1 MSGRTSPGTPPDP
14 EPKRHA
20 RMSTVPTEPTP
31 DTTPVSTSEGT
42 LANVEATE
50 TETEPGFVA
59 RHTTTL
65 ITVMVAVIVAAAA
78 IAGVALY
85 KNNVDEANA
94 DTEAAFAETV
104 ASQGAEVETIEC
116 DGGTCAAVINGQAY
130 TVLVQEDED
139 GEQHFGISAYSG
151 D

>member
-1 MSGRTSPGTPPDP
+1 MSTPTDPNAAVAPQTTTPEPSGSTPVESGTPDP
-14 EPKRHA
+14 
-20 RMSTVPTEPTP
+20 SV
-31 DTTPVSTSEGT
+31 SEGT
-42 LANVEATE
+42 LGNVEEADAA
-50 TETEPGFVA
+50 PGFIA

-85 KNNVDEANA
+85 KNNADQANA
-94 DTEAAFAETV
+94 DTEAAFSENV
-104 ASQGAEVETIEC
+104 ASQGAAVETIEC
-116 DGGTCAAVINGQAY
+116 DGDTCAAVINGQAY
-130 TVLVQEDED
+130 TVLVQEDAD

>member
-1 MSGRTSPGTPPDP
+1 
-14 EPKRHA
+14 
-20 RMSTVPTEPTP
+20 MSTVPTDPTP
-31 DTTPVSTSEGT
+31 HTTEVPPASTSEGT
-42 LANVEATE
+42 LANVEP

-85 KNNVDEANA
+85 KNNADEANA
-94 DTEAAFAETV
+94 DTEAAFAENV

>member
-1 MSGRTSPGTPPDP
+1 ML
-14 EPKRHA
+14 
-20 RMSTVPTEPTP
+20 RMSTVPTDPTP

-42 LANVEATE
+42 LANVEPTE
-50 TETEPGFVA
+50 GEAAPGFIA

-78 IAGVALY
+78 LAGVALY
-85 KNNVDEANA
+85 KNNADEANA
-94 DTEAAFAETV
+94 DTEAAFAENV

>member
-1 MSGRTSPGTPPDP
+1 MHAMSTDGTP
-14 EPKRHA
+14 
-20 RMSTVPTEPTP
+20 TNEPTP
-31 DTTPVSTSEGT
+31 VPADQTPEPTPAETTSSSEGT
-42 LANVEATE
+42 LADVEE
-50 TETEPGFVA
+50 TESEPGFIA

-78 IAGVALY
+78 IAGVSIY
-85 KNNVDEANA
+85 KHNVDEKNS
-94 DTEAAFAETV
+94 DTEAAFAKTV
-104 ASQGAEVETIEC
+104 STQGATVETIEC

-130 TVLVQEDED
+130 TVLVQEDAK

>member
-1 MSGRTSPGTPPDP
+1 
-14 EPKRHA
+14 
-20 RMSTVPTEPTP
+20 MSTVPTDPTP
-31 DTTPVSTSEGT
+31 ETTPVSTSEGT

-50 TETEPGFVA
+50 AEPGFIA

-85 KNNVDEANA
+85 KNNADEANA

>member
-1 MSGRTSPGTPPDP
+1 
-14 EPKRHA
+14 
-20 RMSTVPTEPTP
+20 MSTDGTNPTDPTPVAPPASDPTATGATTAEPT
-31 DTTPVSTSEGT
+31 STSEGT

-50 TETEPGFVA
+50 SEPGFLA

-85 KNNVDEANA
+85 KHNVDQANA
-94 DTEAAFAETV
+94 DTEAAFTATITQ
-104 ASQGAEVETIEC
+104 QGAAVETIEC
-116 DGGTCAAVINGQAY
+116 DDDTCAAVINGQAY
-130 TVLVQEDED
+130 TVLVQEDAK
-139 GEQHFGISAYSG
+139 GKQHFGVSAYAG